1 MDLKESP
8 ELASFRKGIRE
19 WVTANLPD
27 KPSNPFAHRG
37 LEEDDYVGTWFK
49 RLAEK
54 QWLAFRWP
62 DEYGG
67 AGFSPAEQL
76 VFVDELQRCGAPL
89 PRGFG
94 ISMVG
99 PLIYEFGTDAQ
110 KKRFLKPIAEHKEIW
125 CQGYS
130 EPNAGSDLASLQT
143 RAELEGDHFLVN
155 GQKTWTSRADA
166 ASWIFA
172 LVRTSSEGKQQE
184 GISFM
189 LIDMSTPGVSIK
201 PILQIDGNQGFFE
214 TFFDDVKVPAENIV
228 GEVNKGWTMAKAL
241 LGHERVMTGANLDL
255 DDLVRTIRTLATD
268 YERQGKPVLEDV
280 TFRDR
285 LVQYEMDADCLKYT
299 RYRMTTRLLQGKAPG
314 PESSIFKVFQSE
326 LCQGLYDLGMD
337 ALGSDGAAWYDERLS
352 PEAFDIP
359 MAMTITR
366 AMSIYSGS
374 NEVQRNIISK
384 RVLGL
389 PD

>member
-8 ELASFRKGIRE
+8 ELAEFRKEVRE
-19 WVTANLPD
+19 WVTANLPE
-27 KPSNPFAHRG
+27 KPSDPYTHRG
-37 LEEDDYVGTWFK
+37 LEEDDFVGTWYK

-54 QWLAFRWP
+54 KWLAFRWP
-62 DEYGG
+62 EEYGG
-67 AGFSPAEQL
+67 AGMSPPEQI
-76 VFVDELQRCGAPL
+76 VFVDELQRCGAPV

-99 PLIYEFGTDAQ
+99 PLIYEFGTDDQ
-110 KKRFLKPIAEHKEIW
+110 KKRFLLPIARHEEIW

-130 EPNAGSDLASLQT
+130 EPNAGSDLASLQM
-143 RAELEGDHFLVN
+143 RAERENDHFIVN

-166 ASWIFA
+166 AQWIFA

-184 GISFM
+184 GISFI
-189 LIDMSTPGVSIK
+189 LIEMGTPGVSIK
-201 PILQIDGNQGFFE
+201 PILQIDGNEGFYE
-214 TFFDDVKVPAENIV
+214 TFFDNVKVPAENIV

-241 LGHERVMTGANLDL
+241 LGHERVMTGANVDL
-255 DDLVRTIRTLATD
+255 PALIRTLRTLGTE
-268 YERQGKPVLEDV
+268 YERQGKPVLEDP

-285 LVQYEMDADCLKYT
+285 LVQLEMDVDCLQYT
-299 RYRMTTRLLQGKAPG
+299 RYRMTTRLMQGKAPG

-326 LCQGLYDLGMD
+326 LCQDLYELGMD
-337 ALGSDGAAWYDERLS
+337 AMGPDSAAWYDKRLS

-374 NEVQRNIISK
+374 NEVQRNIIAK